1 MEEELKILETKI
13 EKYKT
18 TNINMLDLETNNL
31 FKRLILKEQD
41 VQALENLLTRY
52 KQLEEENKELREEE
66 CCMTTCLRKD
76 KEKVFLEN
84 KIKEKKK
91 EKEESFKK
99 TCELH
104 DCDTKFEALNKLQYE
119 IDLCGELL
127 EEE

>member
-1 MEEELKILETKI
+1 MEEDIKILEEQLNIYKRHLENY
-13 EKYKT
+13 EKEECLTSVYY
-18 TNINMLDLETNNL
+18 E
-31 FKRLILKEQD
+31 LKKYA
-41 VQALENLLTRY
+41 QALENLLTRY

-76 KEKVFLEN
+76 KERVFLEN

-104 DCDTKFEALNKLQYE
+104 DCDTKFETLNKLQYE